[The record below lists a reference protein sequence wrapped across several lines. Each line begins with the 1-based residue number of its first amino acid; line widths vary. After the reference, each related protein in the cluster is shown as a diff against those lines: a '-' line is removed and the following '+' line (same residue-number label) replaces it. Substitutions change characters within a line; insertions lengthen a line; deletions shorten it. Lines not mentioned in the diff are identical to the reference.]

1 MELNQLPVI
10 VMSLVVFGMV
20 LAMGMLVLT
29 QARTVT
35 LAITGDDNSTAYQAI
50 NSTLAGIGSIA
61 DWIPMIVISVI
72 FAIIFGVIAWAFSRK
87 NAGGMY

>member
-1 MELNQLPVI
+1 
-10 VMSLVVFGMV
+10 
-20 LAMGMLVLT
+20 MGLLVLT

-35 LAITGDDNSTAYQAI
+35 ETITGSTASEAYQAV
-50 NSTLAGIGSIA
+50 NDTLVGIGSIA